1 MLNYNALN
9 KEVRVTDRSLRFTTV
24 RLFGDMQTAAT
35 QYIRGLNTRSES
47 RSCRGISDTKPPT
60 NVRYE
65 YGPLRAYIL
74 NRDLGYRFEVEPAT
88 HAYTAFRVN
97 EHGSP
102 AWAKPRKYEPA
113 KRSGKT
119 IHHYIDTI
127 DTGERRE
134 LFGYTARRVV
144 TRTRQMQ
151 DSQMLSESECDGWYI
166 DPPAAWANLHPP
178 PKVGT
183 FDHATVGTGARDD
196 HKFTETG
203 KRETGFT
210 LLATRTD
217 RSSLKEETGNLRTH
231 EGVAREEV
239 AEFSEA
245 PLEPD
250 LFVPPHDFKR
260 VPQLSDGVPYALPH
274 RLRLR
279 WEILKDSLSLP
290 NTIANFTA

>member
-1 MLNYNALN
+1 M
-9 KEVRVTDRSLRFTTV
+9 TDRSLRFVTV
-24 RLFGDMQTAAT
+24 RLFGDMRTAAT
-35 QYIRGLNTRSES
+35 QYIRDLNTRSES
-47 RSCRGISDTKPPT
+47 RSCRGIGDTKLPT

-97 EHGSP
+97 EYGSP
-102 AWAKPRKYEPA
+102 VWAKPRKYEPA

-119 IHHYIDTI
+119 VHNYIDTI

-144 TRTRQMQ
+144 TRTRRIR
-151 DSQMLSESECDGWYI
+151 DSEMLSESECDGWYI

-178 PKVGT
+178 PKGGT
-183 FDHATVGTGARDD
+183 FCYLTAGTGARDD

-203 KRETGFT
+203 KRETGFA

-231 EGVAREEV
+231 ERVAREEV
-239 AEFSEA
+239 TEFSEA
-245 PLEPD
+245 PLESD
-250 LFVPPHDFKR
+250 LFVPPLDFKR
-260 VPQLSDGVPYALPH
+260 VPQLSDGVPYALAY

-290 NTIANFTA
+290 NRIAKFTA